1 MEIPRSELK
10 DMHDAMCVVTG
21 ANSGLGEAA
30 AAERSI
36 VYLAAAPE
44 VEGVTGQYFNETE
57 IVNPS
62 PEAYDE
68 KVEAQVWKI
77 SREMTG
83 LTGTSGEA
91 RL

>member
-1 MEIPRSELK
+1 MARLFSWFYKRPEE
-10 DMHDAMCVVTG
+10 G
-21 ANSGLGEAA
+21 A
-30 AAERSI
+30 RSI

-62 PEAYDE
+62 PGAYDE
-68 KVEAQVWKI
+68 KAEARLWGI